1 VNIEEKSESFTIE
14 ADPRTSQ
21 VRIVLRGLWDEVITL
36 AFKQALLVTISKMI
50 AAGAA
55 LGTYRTLIDLRDQ
68 GILPQVVAELAKD
81 LATGPGAASERIAVI
96 VVNTLHKLQLTRI
109 ASVEQLKVFLDDAEA
124 EAWVFASV

>member
-1 VNIEEKSESFTIE
+1 M
-14 ADPRTSQ
+14 
-21 VRIVLRGLWDEVITL
+21 RIVLRGLWDEVITL